1 MSTRSKKAQKEEQWD
16 TDVQR
21 IIADP
26 TLSVHAKAILV
37 TAEIEKLLRAAP
49 AEEVEIKLICEE
61 VPFHSYRAAF
71 IPRVG
76 ELVRC
81 RLQVGKGHFATLW
94 HVKEVEHGVGADRLW
109 DVTISVQPA
118 DTQTAMHWQSYPK
131 STE

>member
-1 MSTRSKKAQKEEQWD
+1 METNIQQ
-16 TDVQR
+16 

-26 TLSVHAKAILV
+26 TLSTEAKVILV
-37 TAEIEKLLRAAP
+37 TAEIAKQIRAAP

-81 RLQVGKGHFATLW
+81 RLQVGKGNFATLW
-94 HVKEVEHGVGADRLW
+94 HVKQVEHGVGADRLW

-118 DTQTAMHWQSYPK
+118 DTQ
-131 STE
+131 